1 MKYIFYLDQRE
12 ENMYLNYFIYTLK
25 NWRVQPGSAHLQAAV
40 RPAALRG

>member
-25 NWRVQPGSAHLQAAV
+25 NWPNYITAFDGHKIT
-40 RPAALRG
+40 